1 MTSPDETA
9 APPDPLASALS
20 AYAAGDFA
28 GVRAQTASATSSAD
42 PELAQRARD
51 LRSRV
56 SIDPWIWAVLGACF
70 TLFCV
75 LVVVYAR

>member
-1 MTSPDETA
+1 MTTPDETA
-9 APPDPLASALS
+9 TPPDPLARARA

-28 GVRAQTASATSSAD
+28 SVRVETASAQSSAD
-42 PELAQRARD
+42 PEVAQQARA

>member
-1 MTSPDETA
+1 MTDPT
-9 APPDPLASALS
+9 PPDPLARAEA

-28 GVRAQTASATSSAD
+28 SVRVETADAQTSAD
-42 PELAQRARD
+42 PEVARRARD
-51 LRSRV
+51 LRSRI
-56 SIDPWIWAVLGACF
+56 SIDPWIWAVVGACF